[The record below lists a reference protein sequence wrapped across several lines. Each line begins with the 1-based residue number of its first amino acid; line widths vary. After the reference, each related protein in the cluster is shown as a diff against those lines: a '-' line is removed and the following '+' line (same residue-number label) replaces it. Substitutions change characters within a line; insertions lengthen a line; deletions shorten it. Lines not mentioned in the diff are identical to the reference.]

1 MRLPW
6 HLGQNSSFFHYT
18 ILCNIILFKTPPDFG
33 LRLKELREGKNLSQ
47 ADVARIIEI
56 SRTTI
61 SGYEQNIKTPKIETL
76 KKLAL
81 LYNSSVDYILGIETR
96 KNFYLDDFT
105 PEQQDIVLDFL
116 EKIKPQMKKT
126 GD

>member
-1 MRLPW
+1 MYKRK
-6 HLGQNSSFFHYT
+6 GVFT
-18 ILCNIILFKTPPDFG
+18 IDVYDFG

-47 ADVARIIEI
+47 TDVARIIEI